1 MTNILKYEPD
11 LRYTFEKIESILFHF
26 KTEQDFIKEFD
37 LKEGEILG
45 KGAFCEV
52 KKCKS
57 KLDK

>member
-1 MTNILKYEPD
+1 M
-11 LRYTFEKIESILFHF
+11 LFHF

-45 KGAFCEV
+45 KGAFGEV

>member
-37 LKEGEILG
+37 LKEGIILG
-45 KGAFCEV
+45 KGAFGEV
-52 KKCKS
+52 KQCKS

>member
-26 KTEQDFIKEFD
+26 KTEQDFINEFD
-37 LKEGEILG
+37 FKKGIELG
-45 KGAFCEV
+45 KGKFGEV